1 MKTSKKYFIVLLC
14 LFVMS
19 ILSYSSVSFA
29 EGAEPPPHLKMLN
42 PTINGIPFS
51 FACNQTANLPVNSL
65 IEFDFY
71 VYAFSSTYVGYS
83 FTPAAPPGL
92 YSFTPSLPLHL
103 LEGQESFIHFSWIT
117 PTPYAGSLLFTAID
131 YLGQNPSCV
140 LFFDWAMPV
149 ELSSFASLV
158 YGNNVT
164 LNWSTSSE
172 INNSGFDLERSMIN
186 GEWSKVY
193 FVNGKGTTSSPSNY
207 EFTDRNLSTG
217 KYNYRLKQIDF
228 NGNFEYFNLANEVNI
243 GAPDKFSLSQ
253 NYPNP
258 FNPATKISYDLP
270 FDGKVSLTIFDITG
284 KEVMNLIKE
293 NKSSGYYEAVVNA
306 SNLSSGVYFY
316 RLILEGNGNNF
327 TATKRM
333 MVMK

>member
-1 MKTSKKYFIVLLC
+1 MKNPKIYFIVLVS
-14 LFVMS
+14 LFVLN
-19 ILSYSSVSFA
+19 IFINSSVSFA
-29 EGAEPPPHLKMLN
+29 DGAPFP
-42 PTINGIPFS
+42 PTIQIRNAVLNGTPITFDCGL
-51 FACNQTANLPVNSL
+51 FANFPANSL
-65 IEFDFY
+65 LEFDVLID
-71 VYAFSSTYVGYS
+71 VYNEHASVSNSFNPSSPPGSPT
-83 FTPAAPPGL
+83 FTPPFPTNVIQGL
-92 YSFTPSLPLHL
+92 HVY
-103 LEGQESFIHFSWIT
+103 HFSWISPAQYNGFLNFYVNDGINPPVT
-117 PTPYAGSLLFTAID
+117 CILNFDISL
-131 YLGQNPSCV
+131 
-140 LFFDWAMPV
+140 PV
-149 ELSSFASLV
+149 ELSSFVSEV
-158 YGNNVT
+158 HHNDVT